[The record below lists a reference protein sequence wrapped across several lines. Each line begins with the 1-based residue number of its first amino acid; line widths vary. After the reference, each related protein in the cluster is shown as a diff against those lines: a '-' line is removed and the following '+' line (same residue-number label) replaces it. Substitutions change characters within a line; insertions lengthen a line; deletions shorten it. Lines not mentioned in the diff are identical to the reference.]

1 MGASG
6 DDHDRAPTLGQET
19 TMIRLEDTSGGAVAA
34 AIAAE
39 RHRMGSAA
47 TGMVLSLLIL
57 TDEEYQ
63 ADATAAAVAAARQHP
78 MRIVTMI
85 PRPSRHE
92 ARLDADIA
100 VGGDDGPGEVAVL
113 RLRGQLADHAN
124 SVAIPLLLTDTP
136 VVAYWPEGGPAVP
149 EDDPIGR
156 HAQRRITDAAT
167 AEDVERELAVRRD
180 GYRPGDTDLSWTRL
194 TPWRAVLAAVFDQA
208 TPAVSAAVVSAEEG
222 NPSAVLLA
230 TWLRHCLDVPVEQI
244 VSEGPG
250 ITEVRLTTAEGDIQI
265 SRTDGVTAVLS
276 RPGAPDSRVALPR
289 RDLAELLAEEL
300 RRLDPDEV
308 YGEVLAQVG
317 AP

>member
-1 MGASG
+1 
-6 DDHDRAPTLGQET
+6 
-19 TMIRLEDTSGGAVAA
+19 MIRLEDTSGGAVAA

-57 TDEEYQ
+57 TDEEFQ

-78 MRIVTMI
+78 MRIVTII
-85 PRPSRHE
+85 PRPSKHE
-92 ARLDADIA
+92 PRLDADIA

-136 VVAYWPEGGPAVP
+136 VVAYWPEGGPDIP

-156 HAQRRITDAAT
+156 HAQRRITDAST
-167 AEDVERELAVRRD
+167 AEDVLSELERRKT

-194 TPWRAVLAAVFDQA
+194 TPWRAVLASVLDQPTGPITA
-208 TPAVSAAVVSAEEG
+208 GTVSAEDG
-222 NPSAVLLA
+222 NPSAILLA
-230 TWLRHCLDVPVEQI
+230 AWLTCCLGVPIDAV
-244 VSEGPG
+244 VTAGPG
-250 ITEVRLTTAEGDIQI
+250 ITGVTLATAAGDITV
-265 SRTDGVTAVLS
+265 SRSDGITAILS
-276 RPGAPDSRVALPR
+276 RPDVPDSRVALPR

-308 YGEVLAQVG
+308 YGEVIAAVG
-317 AP
+317 GA

>member
-1 MGASG
+1 
-6 DDHDRAPTLGQET
+6 
-19 TMIRLEDTSGGAVAA
+19 MIRLEDTSGGAVAA

-47 TGMVLSLLIL
+47 TGMVLTLLIL

-78 MRIVTMI
+78 MRIVTII
-85 PRPSRHE
+85 PRPGRHE

-113 RLRGQLADHAN
+113 RLRGHLAEHAN
-124 SVAIPLLLTDTP
+124 SVVIPLLLTDTP
-136 VVAYWPEGGPAVP
+136 VVAYWPEGGPAIP

-167 AEDVERELAVRRD
+167 AEDVLRELETRRD

-194 TPWRAVLAAVFDQA
+194 TPWRAVLAAIFDQP
-208 TPAVSAAVVSAEEG
+208 TPAVTAATVSAEES
-222 NPSAVLLA
+222 NPSSVLLA
-230 TWLRHCLDVPVEQI
+230 TWLHRSLRVPVEQV
-244 VSEGPG
+244 VSDGPG
-250 ITEVRLTTAEGDIQI
+250 ITEVRLTTAEGDIRVT
-265 SRTDGVTAVLS
+265 RTDGTTAVLS

-308 YGEVLAQVG
+308 YGEVLAKVG
-317 AP
+317 AK

>member
-1 MGASG
+1 
-6 DDHDRAPTLGQET
+6 
-19 TMIRLEDTSGGAVAA
+19 MIRLDNTSGGAVAA

-78 MRIVTMI
+78 MRIVTII
-85 PRPSRHE
+85 PRPSRQE
-92 ARLDADIA
+92 PRLDAEIA
-100 VGGDDGPGEVAVL
+100 VGGEDGPGEVAVL
-113 RLRGQLADHAN
+113 RLRGLLADHAN

-136 VVAYWPEGGPAVP
+136 VVAYWPEGGPDVP

-167 AEDVERELAVRRD
+167 AEDVERELAVRKA

-194 TPWRAVLAAVFDQA
+194 TPWRAVLASVLDQP
-208 TPAVSAAVVSAEEG
+208 TPAITSAAVSAEDA
-222 NPSAVLLA
+222 NPSAILLA
-230 TWLRHCLDVPVEQI
+230 TWLRRCLRIPVELLT
-244 VSEGPG
+244 SDGPG
-250 ITEVRLTTAEGDIQI
+250 ITEVCLATPDGDIRV
-265 SRTDGVTAVLS
+265 SRSDGTTAVLS
-276 RPGAPDSRVALPR
+276 RPGVPDSRVALPR
-289 RDLAELLAEEL
+289 RDLAELLSEEL

-308 YGEVLAQVG
+308 YGEVLSWVG